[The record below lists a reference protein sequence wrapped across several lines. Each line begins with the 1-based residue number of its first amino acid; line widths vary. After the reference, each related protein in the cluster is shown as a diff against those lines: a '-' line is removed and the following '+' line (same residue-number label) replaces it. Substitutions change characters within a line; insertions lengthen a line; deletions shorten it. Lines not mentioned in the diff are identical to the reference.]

1 MENSGY
7 TIQKEGDRMDGNR
20 FISWLLCSPLHG
32 LLSHGTMLLTVRGR
46 KTGKPYTT
54 PVDYYEEDGF
64 IWVLSNR
71 DRSWWRNL
79 QGGANV
85 ELFLKGK
92 SEKGFAG
99 LELDQKAVEVQL
111 VKYIQH
117 KPYTAKPLG
126 IQMKNK
132 IPNTEDVARVAGDK
146 LFVKIQLSK

>member
-1 MENSGY
+1 
-7 TIQKEGDRMDGNR
+7 MDGNN
-20 FISWLLCSPLHG
+20 FIGWLLRSPLHG
-32 LLSHGTMLLTVRGR
+32 LLSNGTMLLTVRGR
-46 KTGKPYTT
+46 KTGKPYST

-85 ELFLKGK
+85 EMLLKGNPIL
-92 SEKGFAG
+92 GFAD
-99 LELDQKAVEVQL
+99 LELDEKAVEVQL

-132 IPNTEDVARVAGDK
+132 TPRAEDVSRVARDK
-146 LFVKIQLSK
+146 LFVKIQSV

>member
-1 MENSGY
+1 
-7 TIQKEGDRMDGNR
+7 MDGNH
-20 FISWLLCSPLHG
+20 FIAWLLRSPLHA

-54 PVDYYEEDGF
+54 PVDYYAEDGF

-85 ELFLKGK
+85 EMLLKNK
-92 SEKGFAG
+92 PAQGFAE
-99 LELDQKAVEVQL
+99 LELDEKTVEVQL

-126 IQMKNK
+126 IQVRNK
-132 IPNTEDVARVAGDK
+132 MPNAEDISRVARDK
-146 LFVKIQLSK
+146 LFVKIRRI